1 MAPVRSWEAQVVSLV
16 PALSEGSISSLI
28 FFFFFNFWSHDRAC
42 GILAPQLGIK
52 PMPPAM
58 EA

>member
-28 FFFFFNFWSHDRAC
+28 FFFFLIFGHMTGHVGS
-42 GILAPQLGIK
+42 
-52 PMPPAM
+52 
-58 EA
+58 